1 MWAREAVQ
9 QVSTAGDLKKG
20 TTTGAAEV
28 PGEPGVQEESR
39 ALGEEDQK
47 DHGAGAEATAGAG
60 RREVGGVMLQGD
72 PLVQEMFAKSV
83 ERSLRAICL
92 STWQS
97 SIKTFPSGKEN
108 ECSQHATL

>member
-1 MWAREAVQ
+1 MWEAVQ
-9 QVSTAGDLKKG
+9 QVSIAGDLKKG
-20 TTTGAAEV
+20 TGAAEV
-28 PGEPGVQEESR
+28 PGDPGVQEESR
-39 ALGEEDQK
+39 AHGQQVQK
-47 DHGAGAEATAGAG
+47 DHGAGAWQG
-60 RREVGGVMLQGD
+60 EVGEVMRRGD
-72 PLVQEMFAKSV
+72 PQVQKLCAKSV